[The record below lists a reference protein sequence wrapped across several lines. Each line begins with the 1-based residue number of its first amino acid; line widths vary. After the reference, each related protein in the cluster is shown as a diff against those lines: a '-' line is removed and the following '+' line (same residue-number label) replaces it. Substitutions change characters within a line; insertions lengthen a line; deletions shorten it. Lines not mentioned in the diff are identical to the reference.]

1 MSERM
6 SFETIEGGDAVP
18 NELVGSAVQRRE
30 DPHLITGDAEYT
42 DDLQYPGE
50 VHLAL
55 LGSQYGHARIEG
67 VDTSAAEA
75 TDGVLAAVN
84 WADVEASDA
93 PGYMRVDSPAG
104 SEESDTDTGATAP
117 DHPMLADGKV
127 TYQGQPVA
135 AVVAENRYTAHDALS
150 AIDVDYERLDAV
162 VDPMAAMSGDAPQIH
177 DLSPGNV
184 AFDWDTGDE
193 AAAEAA
199 LEEADNVVEF
209 DLEIN
214 RVSPTAM
221 EPRAAVAQY
230 RGSDDELF
238 VEMSTQNPHR
248 VQADLSET
256 LGLPDHR
263 IRVRPPDV
271 GGGFGAKLFPYTGH
285 LLAGW
290 CAMQLERPVKWVAPR
305 TEDFQS
311 MIHARHHIVEAKAA
325 VDDDGT
331 LRGFRADTTVP
342 VGGFL
347 VPGGSGVPTNLGVMA
362 NGQYDV
368 QNAYVHTTG
377 AFTNTAPLSAYRGA
391 GRPEAT
397 YFIERLADTVARE
410 LALDPV
416 AFRRRNFIPPEAFP
430 YDSPF
435 GRTYDSGEYGKT
447 LDRALELVDYEDLR
461 ERQLEA
467 REDGRYLGIG
477 LSCYVEAC
485 GAAPGMM
492 ETGVVHVRPS
502 GTVIVKTG
510 TAEIGTGHRTAYTQ
524 IVADA
529 LGVPFDDVEVLEGDT
544 AEVSEGNGTAGSR
557 AMPVGGGAL
566 EESAG
571 KVIEKAR
578 RIAGHRLEAS
588 EADLEF
594 EAGEFSVRGAPS
606 RSMSLGEVADVAYG
620 GADGLPEDVEPGLE
634 ATTYFD
640 PSNYTFPFGTHV
652 AVVEVDPGSGE
663 IAFERY
669 VAVDDVGTQINPK
682 IVEGQIHGGVAQGI
696 GQALYEEAVYDD
708 NGNLLTGSLQDY
720 AMPKAEHLPEMEWDS
735 TVTPCPHNPLGVKGV
750 GEAGAIAAPPA
761 VVNAVVD
768 ALEPF
773 GVENIDMPLSPETVW
788 TAIQEAD

>member
-1 MSERM
+1 M
-6 SFETIEGGDAVP
+6 SFDTIEGGDAAP
-18 NELVGSAVQRRE
+18 SELVGAAVQRRE

-42 DDLQYPGE
+42 DDITYPGE

-55 LGSQYGHARIEG
+55 LGSQYGHARIEA
-67 VDTSAAEA
+67 VDASGALER
-75 TDGVLAAVN
+75 DGVLAAYT

-93 PGYMRVDSPAG
+93 PGYMRTDNPSGG
-104 SEESDTDTGATAP
+104 SAESDTETGATVP
-117 DHPMLADGKV
+117 KHPMLADDKV

-135 AVVAENRYTAHDALS
+135 AVVAEDRYAAHAALD

-162 VDPMAAMSGDAPQIH
+162 VEPRAAMTSEAPTIH
-177 DLSPGNV
+177 DVAPDNV
-184 AFDWDTGDE
+184 AFEWDTGDE
-193 AAAEAA
+193 EAAEAA
-199 LEEADNVVEF
+199 LEAADNVVEL

-221 EPRAAVAQY
+221 EPRAAVARY
-230 RGSDDELF
+230 RPSDDELD
-238 VEMSTQNPHR
+238 VELSTQNPHQ
-248 VQADLSET
+248 VQSDLSMT
-256 LGLPDHR
+256 LGIPDRR

-271 GGGFGAKLFPYTGH
+271 GGGFGAKLFPYTGN

-311 MIHARHHIVEAKAA
+311 MIHARHHIVHAEAA

-331 LRGFRADTTVP
+331 LRGFHAETTVP

-368 QNAYVHTTG
+368 PAAYVRTTG

-410 LALDPV
+410 LDIDPV
-416 AFRRRNFIPPEAFP
+416 EFRRRNFIPPEAFP
-430 YDSPF
+430 F
-435 GRTYDSGEYGKT
+435 ETGLGRTYDSGEYDGSLTK
-447 LDRALELVDYEDLR
+447 ALEMVDYEAFR
-461 ERQLEA
+461 ERQREA
-467 REDGRYLGIG
+467 REDDRYLGIG

-485 GAAPGMM
+485 GAAPGKF
-492 ETGVVHVRPS
+492 ESGIVHVRPS
-502 GTVIVKTG
+502 GEVIVRTG
-510 TAEIGTGHRTAYTQ
+510 TAEIGTGHRTGYTQ
-524 IVADA
+524 IVANE

-544 AEVSEGNGTAGSR
+544 AEIDEGGGTAGSR

-566 EESAG
+566 KHSAE
-571 KVIEKAR
+571 KVVEKAR
-578 RIAGHRLEAS
+578 KIAGHRLEVA
-588 EADLEF
+588 EEDLEF
-594 EAGEFSVRGAPS
+594 EDGTFSVTGAPS
-606 RSMSLGEVADVAYG
+606 RSITIQEIAAAAYDSDELP
-620 GADGLPEDVEPGLE
+620 DGMEPGLE
-634 ATTYFD
+634 ANTYFD
-640 PSNYTFPFGTHV
+640 PPNYTFPFGTHV
-652 AVVEVDPGSGE
+652 AIVEVDPDSGE
-663 IAFERY
+663 IEFERY
-669 VAVDDVGTQINPK
+669 VAVDDVGNQINPK

-696 GQALYEEAVYDD
+696 GQAIQEEAVYDD

-720 AMPKAEHLPEMEWDS
+720 AMPKAEHVPEMEWDS
-735 TVTPCPHNPLGVKGV
+735 TVTPSPSNPLGVKGV

-761 VVNAVVD
+761 VVNAVED

-773 GVENIDMPLSPETVW
+773 GVDTLDMPLTPQRIWS
-788 TAIQEAD
+788 AIEAAD

>member
-1 MSERM
+1 M

-18 NELVGSAVQRRE
+18 SELVGTAVQRRE

-42 DDLQYPGE
+42 DDLSYEGE

-55 LGSQYGHARIEG
+55 LGSRYGHARVESI
-67 VDTSAAEA
+67 DTSDAAA
-75 TDGVLAAVN
+75 MDGVLAAVT
-84 WADVEASDA
+84 WADVRESDA
-93 PGYMRVDSPAG
+93 PGYMRVDDPAG
-104 SEESDTDTGATAP
+104 GSAESDTETGATAP
-117 DHPMLADGKV
+117 EHPMLADETV

-135 AVVAENRYTAHDALS
+135 AVVAEDRYLAHQALD
-150 AIDVDYERLDAV
+150 AIDVDYDRLDAV
-162 VDPMAAMSGDAPQIH
+162 VDPMEAMSEGAPRIH
-177 DLSPGNV
+177 EGAPGNV

-238 VEMSTQNPHR
+238 VEMSTQNPHQ
-248 VQADLSET
+248 VQADLSQT
-256 LGLPDHR
+256 LGIPDHR

-311 MIHARHHIVEAKAA
+311 MIHARHHLVHARAA
-325 VDDDGT
+325 VDDSGT
-331 LRGFRADTTVP
+331 LRGFHAQTTVP
-342 VGGFL
+342 VGGYL

-368 QNAYVHTTG
+368 PAAYVHTTG

-397 YFIERLADTVARE
+397 YFIERLVETVARE
-410 LALDPV
+410 LDIDPV
-416 AFRRRNFIPPEAFP
+416 AFRRRNFIPEDAFP
-430 YDSPF
+430 FETPL
-435 GRTYDSGEYGKT
+435 GRTYDSGDYEKT
-447 LDRALELVDYEDLR
+447 LDRALELIDYEGFR
-461 ERQLEA
+461 ERQREA
-467 REDGRYLGIG
+467 REEGRYLGVG

-485 GAAPGMM
+485 GAAPGRF
-492 ETGVVHVRPS
+492 ENGTVHVKPSGGVVVR
-502 GTVIVKTG
+502 TG

-544 AEVSEGNGTAGSR
+544 AEVSEGHGTAGSR
-557 AMPVGGGAL
+557 AMPVGGSAL

-578 RIAGHRLEAS
+578 EIAGHRLEADP
-588 EADLEF
+588 ADVEF
-594 EAGEFSVRGAPS
+594 ADGEFSVRGAPG
-606 RSMSLGEVADVAYG
+606 RSMTIQEVARVAYG
-620 GADGLPEDVEPGLE
+620 GAEGLPEGMEPGLD

-640 PSNYTFPFGTHV
+640 PPNYTFPFGTHAV
-652 AVVEVDPGSGE
+652 VVEVDPDSGE
-663 IAFERY
+663 IDIERY

-696 GQALYEEAVYDD
+696 DQALQEEAVYDG

-735 TVTPCPHNPLGVKGV
+735 TVTESPVNPLGVKGV

-768 ALEPF
+768 ALEPL
-773 GVENIDMPLSPETVW
+773 GVDALDMPLTPERVW
-788 TAIQEAD
+788 RAVDGAD